1 MNRHHVP
8 KKMLT
13 QFQYS
18 TIMIPTSFG
27 HLHLELHWQCTQC
40 FQEPQPSVWLWVL
53 SYAEKTKQKCFC
65 TCTYKLWNGV
75 RAMWWLYCSF
85 LSACCARQF
94 LSGHSQTL
102 PWEFL
107 HPLLRC
113 YNLSVM
119 CLLRC
124 LHSSTIMRKVL
135 GNTTLTREFGLHR
148 DPQDL

>member
-27 HLHLELHWQCTQC
+27 HLHLELHRQCTQC
-40 FQEPQPSVWLWVL
+40 FQEPRPSIWLWVL
-53 SYAEKTKQKCFC
+53 SYAEKTEQKCFC

-94 LSGHSQTL
+94 FPDTVKHS
-102 PWEFL
+102 
-107 HPLLRC
+107 
-113 YNLSVM
+113 
-119 CLLRC
+119 
-124 LHSSTIMRKVL
+124 L
-135 GNTTLTREFGLHR
+135 GNSFTLCSGVTILVSCACLGAFIRLLSWGRFWATRHESLVFIGAL
-148 DPQDL
+148 QDL